1 MLYGAP
7 YELFPPGR
15 KIAGC
20 ALIAGF
26 SPLKHHSDYAKTLS
40 WQNWFSYGPPTQ
52 LVPFHLFQRGFR
64 LVIGP
69 KLKSL
74 DGTKTFLQHMLID
87 KMDGAEKLM
96 LDQWLET
103 NGQSKDDF
111 VDQMARGMIRCCDN
125 WDGFMEVSDVMHSDW
140 GFKPKELDDQH
151 ASKPML
157 VVGSTKDR
165 VGGSANNWLVDNYKS
180 ARLKSVPGGHISSLY
195 YMDEIWR
202 ELISC
207 ERATPGPS
215 LTIVMNLTSK

>member
-1 MLYGAP
+1 
-7 YELFPPGR
+7 
-15 KIAGC
+15 
-20 ALIAGF
+20 
-26 SPLKHHSDYAKTLS
+26 
-40 WQNWFSYGPPTQ
+40 
-52 LVPFHLFQRGFR
+52 
-64 LVIGP
+64 
-69 KLKSL
+69 
-74 DGTKTFLQHMLID
+74 MLID